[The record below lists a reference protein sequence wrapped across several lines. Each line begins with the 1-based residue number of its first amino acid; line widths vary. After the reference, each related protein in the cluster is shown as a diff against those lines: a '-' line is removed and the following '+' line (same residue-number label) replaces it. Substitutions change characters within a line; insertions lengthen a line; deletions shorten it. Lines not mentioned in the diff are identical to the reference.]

1 MLLKPN
7 NFSNLSNQNFMQS
20 PYLVNYRMIHTR
32 LYCSYR
38 QCKASNRLQTLVHIT
53 DGILSTFSR
62 SVGRTSSVRRVEAK
76 TPASEGCRR
85 TLWQLRSNSSES
97 SPQSSFHARSQRWQP
112 YHLYYRTYD
121 EKMTPWK
128 SSLNLWTATP
138 GNQSVLSQSDV
149 RRNSI
154 LWLSDGYLRILD
166 LNFFILYLGT
176 TKLCLSCFFSSFA
189 C

>member
-32 LYCSYR
+32 LYCSYL

-112 YHLYYRTYD
+112 YHLYCRTYD

-138 GNQSVLSQSDV
+138 GNQSV
-149 RRNSI
+149 
-154 LWLSDGYLRILD
+154 YLRQRCKKKLD
-166 LNFFILYLGT
+166 FVVVGWVFKNFRLE
-176 TKLCLSCFFSSFA
+176 FFYTVFGNY
-189 C
+189 

>member
-20 PYLVNYRMIHTR
+20 PYLVNYRMIHSR

-112 YHLYYRTYD
+112 YHLYCRTYD
-121 EKMTPWK
+121 ERMSPEKA
-128 SSLNLWTATP
+128 LWTSEQQLQ
-138 GNQSVLSQSDV
+138 GIN
-149 RRNSI
+149 RF
-154 LWLSDGYLRILD
+154 YLR
-166 LNFFILYLGT
+166 
-176 TKLCLSCFFSSFA
+176 A
-189 C
+189 M